1 MQQHVRP
8 SFHAQLGRERLFVD
22 KNTAIDAIQYKATS
36 CYVLVREWK
45 RLSTPPA
52 NAFCTTFSNHDLV
65 QYIPSIYQ
73 GTRNGVIYRHCCLK
87 LGGLRKIMLVRVPRC
102 SGGGGGWSPPPAK
115 KAHPPGVAER
125 AAAFGVGD
133 VFVEIYHMATG
144 YLLQLGGFR
153 FRRLLA
159 VLPKTCRKASLSL
172 AKPRHAR
179 RQKGLP

>member
-1 MQQHVRP
+1 MGMQQHVRP

-102 SGGGGGWSPPPAK
+102 SGGGGDGRHHQQKKRTRRGSPRGPPPSELETCSSRFITWRQATYCNCGRVSF
-115 KAHPPGVAER
+115 PEITGCVAE
-125 AAAFGVGD
+125 D
-133 VFVEIYHMATG
+133 V
-144 YLLQLGGFR
+144 
-153 FRRLLA
+153 
-159 VLPKTCRKASLSL
+159 
-172 AKPRHAR
+172 
-179 RQKGLP
+179 QKGLSIPC